1 MTFIPSGLKQ
11 TVIGNTVA
19 FDWNDSTDA
28 DGIKQYEIQTDNN
41 SDFSSPEYSVQT
53 DGSEASGAVLA
64 VGISYYWR
72 VRAQDKIGNWS
83 AWSNPLKFVLPP
95 VDTGMNT
102 RQLAQD
108 ISSPDNW
115 VGFGDAADYYKLTMT
130 GAGTLTLGLTGL
142 GGNADLSLLNAAGAV
157 LKSSAKAGTADEAIS
172 NVLLLGGTYY
182 VKVAAGSGV
191 TAAAYTL
198 SDTVDYFPVDTGA
211 NTRQLAQD
219 ISSPDNWVG
228 FGDAADY
235 YKLTMTGAGTLTLGL
250 TGLGGNADLSLLN
263 AAGAVLKSSAKAGTA
278 DEAIS
283 NVLLLGGTYYVKVAA
298 GSGVTAAAYTLSDT
312 VDYFQVDTGAN
323 TRQLAQ
329 DISSPD
335 NWVGFG
341 DAVDYYK
348 LTMTGAGTLTLGLTG
363 LGGNADLSLLNANGA
378 VLKSSANA
386 GITNEAINN
395 VLLSAGTYYVR
406 VAAGSGVTAA
416 AYTLSDTVNYF
427 PAATADNTYATA
439 TELTLNIGDDV
450 SAAGWVGFGDAT
462 NFYKITAS
470 DPGIFDFALS
480 GGTGTSAI
488 LTLYS
493 LQGGKLTVVNT
504 ASMKDGAAAISD
516 QQLTAGTWYFAVDSA
531 DKGKGAANTAYT
543 LTARDNALSN
553 GWQTAV
559 NFSWAAYYDSAD
571 SSPSAEL
578 LKVSGWKP
586 LAATDIGFV
595 SNATNGSLNAD
606 GEFNG
611 GTSNGSNMEAIVSTG
626 TLNGKTTAVLAF
638 TGTDDATDVIEDI
651 IAGISNNWD
660 TLYAKYSALVN
671 AFDSY
676 VSKNG
681 IEQVLVTGHSL
692 GGELAEEYMKNHSGD
707 QYLAYTFG
715 SPGSASSGSDSRMLQ
730 FAQPDDPI
738 VNSSLGVD
746 ASSRTGQ
753 VFLCGKP
760 DTLINNHAIAN
771 YTQRWLP
778 LYNDWYNT
786 RIEGYQNKGE
796 KCNYFIGDSSNNSM
810 DGTTRNDVYFF
821 DANSGGSD
829 EINDGLFGGGKDTV
843 EILGVSALSDV
854 YFKKISS
861 LLGYDG
867 LEITFNGSSAKLK
880 VDNMEAG
887 SFNSGV
893 IENLRLFNSSG
904 TQVAGLNMAGIFAD
918 YSSQLSE
925 KKSLNNL
932 LGANGVAYNIS

>member
-198 SDTVDYFPVDTGA
+198 SDTVDYFQVDTGM

-228 FGDAADY
+228 FGDAVDY

-278 DEAIS
+278 DESITQ
-283 NVLLLGGTYYVKVAA
+283 NLLGGTYYVKVAA